1 MSFKTHYPEMNQSK
15 PENVQGEV
23 SLAHYGKHY
32 FVKTPLQLKGVGVTL
47 EDVYTASN
55 CNNPA
60 KFGWNR
66 YRVTLRA
73 MEKLN
78 ARFDFAYE
86 LLL

>member
-1 MSFKTHYPEMNQSK
+1 MSFQTYYPEMNETK
-15 PENVQGEV
+15 PENVQGDV
-23 SLAHYGKHY
+23 SLAHYGQHY
-32 FVKTPLQLKGVGVTL
+32 FVKTPLELNGRGVTL
-47 EDVYTASN
+47 EDVYTADN

-66 YRVTLRA
+66 YRVTVRA

-78 ARFDFAYE
+78 ARYDFVME